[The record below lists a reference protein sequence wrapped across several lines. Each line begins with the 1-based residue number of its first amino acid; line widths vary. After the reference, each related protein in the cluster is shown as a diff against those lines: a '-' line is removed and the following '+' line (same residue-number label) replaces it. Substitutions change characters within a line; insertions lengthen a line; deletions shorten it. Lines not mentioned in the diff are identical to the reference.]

1 MKNQTMNILNNTH
14 QQAGHAKFFRPVE
27 DRSEFYLFG
36 ILLQRAAL
44 FLLLCTFLSL
54 YPQVS
59 TAQGKISLSASVD
72 RATITI
78 GDLITYTVTV
88 IHDKDVRVFMPSL
101 GENLGGFE
109 IRDYTDHEPREEDG
123 KIIKQVDYI
132 ISTFDVGDFEIP
144 PVEIGYMILPDST
157 RETLK
162 TESIKI
168 VVESVKPSEDGDI
181 REIKPPWEIP
191 YNWKPVIV
199 GSIIALFAILFIIAL
214 IYVIRKRRR
223 GEPILPKKIE
233 PPRPPHEIAYEELK
247 RLADSG
253 FLQNGEIKQ
262 YYSEISDIIRQY
274 IEGRYQIIA
283 MELTTTEVLDQL
295 KTTDVADEHFD
306 LFVRFLE
313 ACDLVKFAKY
323 VPGKKEHDEIMR
335 LAVEIVD
342 VTKWTDSVAGET
354 SIAAGEEKA
363 SDSEILVETEE
374 NEESHPESVTEEC
387 SDNVKNKDEQA

>member
-1 MKNQTMNILNNTH
+1 MNLFKNMRQ
-14 QQAGHAKFFRPVE
+14 HAEHWKLSQSVGVQSGFYFFGRIV
-27 DRSEFYLFG
+27 R
-36 ILLQRAAL
+36 RAAL
-44 FLLLCTFLSL
+44 LFLLCSFLLSL
-54 YPQVS
+54 SPQVS
-59 TAQGKISLSASVD
+59 RAQGKISLSASVD

-88 IHDKDVRVFMPSL
+88 IHDTDVRLFMPSL

-109 IRDYTDHEPREEDG
+109 IRDYMDHEQREENG

-144 PVEIGYMILPDST
+144 PVEIEYMIPPDST
-157 RETLK
+157 RKTLK

-168 VVESVKPSEDGDI
+168 IVESVKPSEDGDI

-191 YNWKPVIV
+191 YNWKPVIIGGV
-199 GSIIALFAILFIIAL
+199 IALFAILFIVAL

-223 GEPILPKKIE
+223 GESIIPKKME
-233 PPRPPHEIAYEELK
+233 PPRPPHEIAYEELQ
-247 RLADSG
+247 RLADSDL
-253 FLQNGEIKQ
+253 LQNGEIKQ

-295 KTTDVADEHFD
+295 KTTDVEEDHFE

-323 VPGKKEHDEIMR
+323 IPGEKEHEQIMQ

-342 VTKWTDSVAGET
+342 VTKWTELVAEEDAPADGEDETFDSGMPA
-354 SIAAGEEKA
+354 
-363 SDSEILVETEE
+363 ETEANQNSSSQPVAE
-374 NEESHPESVTEEC
+374 KQSE
-387 SDNVKNKDEQA
+387 DMKNKEE